1 LKTFDNPSF
10 FKLSLN
16 EWENSRINHPCSH
29 PLRQEERGVNP
40 NFGLMMAE
48 IKKKETPKIDIFKAW
63 CKACGI
69 CVAFCPTGALA
80 KDEAGN
86 PYVKDIEKCINCGWC
101 EIRCPDFAI
110 TVETKTKGKKRIEV
124 KGGEEEPKPKDEEIS
139 PERIVASGQ

>member
-1 LKTFDNPSF
+1 
-10 FKLSLN
+10 
-16 EWENSRINHPCSH
+16 
-29 PLRQEERGVNP
+29 
-40 NFGLMMAE
+40 MAE
-48 IKKKETPKIDIFKAW
+48 TKKKKETPKIDIFKAW

-110 TVETKTKGKKRIEV
+110 TVEAITKEAKTVEAQTKGRKKVEI
-124 KGGEEEPKPKDEEIS
+124 KGGEEEPRPKEEEIS
-139 PERIVASGQ
+139 PERIVTPRQ